1 MELIYPWHKG
11 LNSICRSSFNTLMK
25 APRQDVVLFCFESPI
40 GRHFFVITYNN
51 YILGHNS
58 QLKPYVRKQVSRS
71 NAH

>member
-1 MELIYPWHKG
+1 
-11 LNSICRSSFNTLMK
+11 MK
-25 APRQDVVLFCFESPI
+25 APRFDMVLFCFESPI

-58 QLKPYVRKQVSRS
+58 QLKSYVRKQVSRS